1 MRALRFPGRGV
12 ARTRSV
18 VHRVARAA
26 VGSSLVLG
34 AISGLACSDATT
46 PIDHAAQVRADD
58 GPANPAALAPK
69 AGPIDSQ
76 YIVTFTQ
83 DVQDIPG
90 LARAM
95 MAQANA
101 DSLHTYTSALHGFA
115 ARMAPSAAEAL
126 SHNPQ
131 VESVEQD
138 SYVAVADTEW
148 NAPWGL
154 DRIDQPALP
163 INHAYAYTA
172 NGSGVNVYIID
183 TGIRHTHREFAGRVV
198 PAFTAIAD
206 SYGADG
212 CHWHGTHVAG
222 TVGGTTVGVAKAVTL
237 YSVRVLDCSG
247 VGSISDV
254 IAGMDW
260 VTANR
265 VLPAVANMSVSAGY
279 SSTLNA
285 AVQNMINSGVT
296 VVVAAGNASADACT
310 YSPSSASSAV
320 TVAASTEFDG
330 QADFSNYGTCVDLYA
345 PGTNVLSATNTTDTS
360 LVTASGTSMATPH
373 VTGAAALYLQAHPTA
388 TPADVAQALVGGA
401 TANQLGLLGAG
412 SPNLLVYVSGS
423 GDGSLLQPPAPTPSL
438 PAPTPPNAA
447 PVASFSVT
455 CPQNKNTCSF
465 DASSSTD
472 DVGVTSYAWDFG
484 VAGATTASS
493 APTTKYTYKSKG
505 SYTVTL
511 TVTDG
516 GGLQS
521 STQKTVSI
529 KSLSR

>member
-58 GPANPAALAPK
+58 GPAHPAA
-69 AGPIDSQ
+69 
-76 YIVTFTQ
+76 
-83 DVQDIPG
+83 
-90 LARAM
+90 
-95 MAQANA
+95 
-101 DSLHTYTSALHGFA
+101 
-115 ARMAPSAAEAL
+115 
-126 SHNPQ
+126 
-131 VESVEQD
+131 
-138 SYVAVADTEW
+138 
-148 NAPWGL
+148 
-154 DRIDQPALP
+154 
-163 INHAYAYTA
+163 
-172 NGSGVNVYIID
+172 
-183 TGIRHTHREFAGRVV
+183 HREFAGRVV

-373 VTGAAALYLQAHPTA
+373 VTGAAALRA
-388 TPADVAQALVGGA
+388 
-401 TANQLGLLGAG
+401 
-412 SPNLLVYVSGS
+412 
-423 GDGSLLQPPAPTPSL
+423 
-438 PAPTPPNAA
+438 
-447 PVASFSVT
+447 F
-455 CPQNKNTCSF
+455 
-465 DASSSTD
+465 
-472 DVGVTSYAWDFG
+472 
-484 VAGATTASS
+484 
-493 APTTKYTYKSKG
+493 
-505 SYTVTL
+505 
-511 TVTDG
+511 
-516 GGLQS
+516 
-521 STQKTVSI
+521 
-529 KSLSR
+529 R